1 MSEHSGI
8 RLIAGLGN
16 PDKKHLQTRHNA
28 GFWFVNAVARKQ
40 GVTFRHQSAFKGE
53 VASFAF
59 EGEKIW
65 LLKPL
70 TYMNKCGVSLRAF
83 TEYYRVPSHAMLVVH
98 DEIDLP
104 NGAAR
109 LKWAGGHGGHNGL
122 RSIFSHVGQDFL
134 RLRLGI
140 GHPGLKEEVTDYVLE
155 APGEQERSQVHGAM
169 DAAMGMLDDL
179 FRGNLDAATKRLHTG
194 HRHGV

>member
-1 MSEHSGI
+1 MSNHSAI

-28 GFWFVNAVARKQ
+28 GFWFVDALAEKQ
-40 GVTFRHQSAFKGE
+40 GATFRHQSAFKGE

-59 EGEKIW
+59 GEQKVW

-70 TYMNKCGVSLRAF
+70 TYMNRCGESLRAF
-83 TEYYRVPSHAMLVVH
+83 AEYYKIPTHAMLVVH

-122 RSIFSHVGQDFL
+122 RSAFTHVGPEFL

-140 GHPGLKEEVTDYVLE
+140 GHPGRKEEVTQYVLE
-155 APGEQERSQVHGAM
+155 EPGKQEHSEIHGAI
-169 DAAMGMLDDL
+169 DTAMGMLDDL
-179 FRGNLDAATKRLHTG
+179 FTGNVDAAMKWLHTG